1 MIYVFLAKGF
11 EEIEAL
17 ATVDIL
23 RRAELEVVTVG
34 IGDDVIAG
42 SHGMVVLADTT
53 DFDLPLDPGTLD
65 MIVLPGGLPG
75 TLNLEGSKN
84 VQTAVD
90 FCLENNK
97 YVAAICAA
105 PSILGH
111 RGLLD
116 GKTVTAHHGFREEVG
131 GGNYTGAPVEVD
143 GNIITARGAGVTVQ
157 FALKLVEL
165 LKGKPAADKI
175 KMAMGCDF

>member
-1 MIYVFLAKGF
+1 MIYVFLANGF
-11 EEIEAL
+11 EETEAL
-17 ATVDIL
+17 TTVDIL

-34 IGDDVIAG
+34 VGDDIVTG
-42 SHGMVVLADTT
+42 SHKITVMADTS
-53 DFDLPLDPGTLD
+53 DFDLPLDESDLD

-75 TLNLEGSKN
+75 TLNLEASQS
-84 VQTAVD
+84 VQTAID
-90 FCLENNK
+90 FCMQKGK

-131 GGNYTGAPVEVD
+131 QGSYTGNPVEVD
-143 GNIITARGAGVTVQ
+143 GNIITGRGAGVTAQ

-165 LKGKPAADKI
+165 LKDKAAADKI
-175 KMAMGCDF
+175 KMAMACDF